1 MTKVTLK
8 QLLAAGAHFGHLTS
22 RWDPRMKPYIFTQ
35 KNGIHIID
43 IKKTERLLAKAQEE
57 IARITAAGEDVLFV
71 GTKKQAKEV
80 VRTEAERCGAYY
92 IDERWLGGTLTN
104 FSTIRKSIRH
114 LKDLEK
120 KSADGTY
127 ENITKKEILM
137 IEREKEKMDK
147 VLHGIKEMKRLPGAL
162 FVIDIRKEYI
172 SVREAKKLGI
182 PVFAIVDTN
191 VNPNGIDYPIPANDD
206 ASHSIALITK
216 ALADAIIEG
225 SQAFKAKKN
234 AEEEDRRINE
244 SKESKENDKEKN

>member
-1 MTKVTLK
+1 
-8 QLLAAGAHFGHLTS
+8 
-22 RWDPRMKPYIFTQ
+22 
-35 KNGIHIID
+35 
-43 IKKTERLLAKAQEE
+43 
-57 IARITAAGEDVLFV
+57 
-71 GTKKQAKEV
+71 
-80 VRTEAERCGAYY
+80 
-92 IDERWLGGTLTN
+92 
-104 FSTIRKSIRH
+104 
-114 LKDLEK
+114 
-120 KSADGTY
+120 
-127 ENITKKEILM
+127 M